1 MFFLRGLL
9 AHVYDEDNNSK
20 DPVFYYESN
29 DAQDQAF
36 TICAHYKHGF
46 LFRDGTQNKN
56 TSEVKLVEVTHASDE
71 SISLLF
77 RIEDNTGLGTCSDFH
92 KLAEPFGFS
101 TEQEYLDLSATAPKW
116 MLALFN
122 DPKAIEER
130 TIRLNIANDEIPG
143 RFRKWSDTSGISE
156 FYVPGL
162 DENIE
167 INQNNSD
174 TFKLYRIGV
183 TVDALPQN
191 IQANK
196 QQRVNICILRAKS
209 GWKNVPYRR
218 ISGSESGSSD
228 HLQINMIKSDME
240 YSNQFSLCE
249 SMGANL
255 PYLSDF
261 TQVSL
266 IHAFVDSQLNEFETF
281 SVMNTNHLFTNNSAI
296 MEYDIGVPLYN
307 LGLVSN
313 VVAERKSSEISSV
326 MCVKNGSPYND
337 FTVGKET
344 VTEEGVQTFTYTS
357 FKENND
363 TDWNDLH
370 SVKLNRHLFELDLKS
385 KTSLVRPNFTVDHL
399 RNYCESIDSY
409 PKNCWKYSLTPDNSE
424 LSECPHLGDQASIAD
439 LLFPKPLPE
448 DEQKCAHDELIYS
461 QRNGKISRLRLERR
475 KLPLKEAKQR
485 CNSFGMDIYTPY
497 TLNEVR
503 VLLQFFR
510 GENSWFKSINHFIRL
525 PFWTNLEWTNSDKP
539 EIISPNDVVYEEH
552 LQKFVAQGSI
562 CFNYFKNMDNNFV
575 VSVASH
581 GACKFNYE
589 GFENELNYMC
599 VERIQDSYK
608 QQRKIVINYEHNTKA
623 VIIDFVPTVHAIR
636 FRSNH
641 LVDTT
646 TEAYT
651 ERATPKN
658 KDKKIPIS
666 YIGAVP
672 WDGNIL
678 STSYFES
685 KIYM

>member
-1 MFFLRGLL
+1 M

-228 HLQINMIKSDME
+228 HFQINMIKSDME

-281 SVMNTNHLFTNNSAI
+281 SITKTNHLFTNDEAI
-296 MEYDIGVPLYN
+296 IQYDISEPLVPL
-307 LGLVSN
+307 GWISN
-313 VVAERKSSEISSV
+313 VIAEVKSSVISSV

-337 FTVGKET
+337 FTVAKET
-344 VTEEGVQTFTYTS
+344 LTEEDVTTFSHTT
-357 FKENND
+357 FHKENKD
-363 TDWNDLH
+363 IDWNDLY
-370 SVKLNRHLFELDLKS
+370 SIKLNRHLFELDLKS
-385 KTSLVRPNFTVDHL
+385 QTSLVRPSFNVDHL
-399 RNYCESIDSY
+399 RNYCESINSY
-409 PKNCWKYSLTPDNSE
+409 PRNCWNYGVDPVGNSIE
-424 LSECPHLGDQASIAD
+424 KCPYLGDQASIG
-439 LLFPKPLPE
+439 LLFPKPLPAE
-448 DEQKCAHDELIYS
+448 EQKCTNDELIYA
-461 QRNGKISRLRLERR
+461 QVNGKISRLRLEQR

-485 CNSFGMDIYTPY
+485 CSSFGMDIYTPY
-497 TLNEVR
+497 TYDEVYYILNW
-503 VLLQFFR
+503 FR
-510 GENSWFKSINHFIRL
+510 KKNSWLGSTNAEHLI
-525 PFWTNLEWTNSDKP
+525 FWSNLEWTNSDPP
-539 EIISPNDVVYEEH
+539 EIIASNDVVAEH
-552 LQKFVAQGSI
+552 SLKKYNPEGSI
-562 CFNYFKNMDNNFV
+562 CFNNFKNPAESNYIT
-575 VSVASH
+575 SVASH
-581 GACKFNYE
+581 DACKINYE
-589 GFENELNYMC
+589 GYENDLNFMC

-608 QQRKIVINYEHNTKA
+608 QQRKIVINYEHNTKE
-623 VIIDFVPTVHAIR
+623 VIIDFVPSVHAIR
-636 FRSNH
+636 FRNNNE
-641 LVDTT
+641 LVKT

-651 ERATPKN
+651 GRATPKFKYN
-658 KDKKIPIS
+658 QIPFS

-672 WDGNIL
+672 WDGSIL
-678 STSYFES
+678 SFSSFKS